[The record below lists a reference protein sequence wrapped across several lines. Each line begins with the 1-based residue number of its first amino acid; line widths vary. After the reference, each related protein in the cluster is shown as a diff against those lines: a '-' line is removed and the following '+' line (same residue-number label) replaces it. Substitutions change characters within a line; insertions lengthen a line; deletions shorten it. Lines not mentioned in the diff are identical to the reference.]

1 MVELIGSQCLSCK
14 SEAMTAKDKYYEEG
28 YLVEYTA
35 YCKSCGKEAGNL
47 SYGQWDIYEEEE

>member
-1 MVELIGSQCLSCK
+1 MIELIGLQCLSCK
-14 SEAMTAKDKYYEEG
+14 SEAMTAKDKYYEDG

-47 SYGQWDIYEEEE
+47 SYGQWDTYEEED